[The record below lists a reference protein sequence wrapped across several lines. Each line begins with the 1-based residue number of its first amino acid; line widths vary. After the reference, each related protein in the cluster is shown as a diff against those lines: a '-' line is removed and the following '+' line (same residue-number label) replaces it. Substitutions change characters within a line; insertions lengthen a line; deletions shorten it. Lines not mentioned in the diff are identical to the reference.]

1 MLPVRAGPFE
11 ITGGG
16 VSLPPKN
23 KSYALEK
30 IPADKRALKKKKFMY
45 QKFFTPTPVIS
56 NGRPQT
62 NQAIKRAITQGIV
75 YHAVVCL
82 LFSGCLILLLFFLI

>member
-1 MLPVRAGPFE
+1 MLPIRAGPFE

-16 VSLPPKN
+16 VSIPPKKYLQRKLQVVIPKNN

-30 IPADKRALKKKKFMY
+30 IPADKRALKKKFMY

-56 NGRPQT
+56 NGRP
-62 NQAIKRAITQGIV
+62 
-75 YHAVVCL
+75 
-82 LFSGCLILLLFFLI
+82 